1 MYEPPIEIMIKDK
14 ILTDIGEK
22 TDNAIML
29 EITEQYGVYVDK
41 EELAKAL
48 AYDRG
53 QYDKGFADGRQSI
66 LDELGIFP
74 YQYEILK
81 MAFSKN
87 IERNKEDKE

>member
-1 MYEPPIEIMIKDK
+1 MYESPI
-14 ILTDIGEK
+14 DIRCTEYVAK
-22 TDNAIML
+22 QIESDRDDAVML

>member
-1 MYEPPIEIMIKDK
+1 MYESPI
-14 ILTDIGEK
+14 DIRCTNYVAKQIESNR
-22 TDNAIML
+22 DDAVML

-66 LDELGIFP
+66 LDELGIAP

-87 IERNKEDKE
+87 IERNKED